1 MCRWSNNIYYN
12 PVFCN
17 ATYTFKV
24 NGGIVQNLSGVNTI
38 TFSSDGALGSIADG
52 DIVTMDMIDSNGCIP
67 DSSTESI
74 TVSVSN
80 LPTPGL
86 TSSASDGLFCNGKQ

>member
-1 MCRWSNNIYYN
+1 MCWRRNNFYYN
-12 PVFCN
+12 PFSAT

-24 NGGIVQNLSGVNTI
+24 NGGIIQNLSGVNTI
-38 TFSSDGALGSIADG
+38 TFSSNGALGSIADG
-52 DIVTMDMIDSNGCIP
+52 DIVTMDIIDSNGCIP

-80 LPTPGL
+80 LPSGL
-86 TSSASDGLFCNGKQ
+86 SNLSIRWTFVMGKQ